1 MINPITY
8 LKNFYYDI
16 KALWQLQQ
24 DTYLTHSTVIDYDY
38 AVDAID
44 STDMA
49 NTPFEE
55 ITLTGRED
63 AMDYA
68 QQLKREGSRSAYAI
82 TKIINDNGYK
92 VSQSTVTRWVRKD
105 LL

>member
-1 MINPITY
+1 M
-8 LKNFYYDI
+8 
-16 KALWQLQQ
+16 KAIWQLQQ
-24 DTYLTHSTVIDYDY
+24 DVYLTEQQFDDYD
-38 AVDAID
+38 VDDI
-44 STDMA
+44 SNVDMA
-49 NTPFEE
+49 NTPFTE
-55 ITLTGRED
+55 IQLLGRED

-68 QQLKREGSRSAYAI
+68 QQLKREGGRSAYAI

>member
-8 LKNFYYDI
+8 LKNMWYDI
-16 KALWQLQQ
+16 KAVWQLQQ
-24 DTYLTHSTVIDYDY
+24 DTYLTEQQFDDYDI
-38 AVDAID
+38 ATID
-44 STDMA
+44 TVDMA

-55 ITLTGRED
+55 IQLLGRDE
-63 AMDYA
+63 AAAYA
-68 QQLKREGSRSAYAI
+68 QQLKREGGRSAYAI